1 MPSSAA
7 VAAAWNARSADG
19 IELTR
24 RDIGSLDWAR
34 PPWRIES
41 TPGVAP
47 VAEAPFRVCPITI
60 SIMED
65 WTADRER
72 EASRKVVVVT
82 GASAG
87 VGRATIRE
95 FARGGAT
102 IGLIARGRE
111 GLEAA
116 AREVEAAGGRAL
128 VLPVDVADAAAVE
141 AAAETVEQKLGPID
155 VWVNNAMTSVFAP
168 VNRLAADEVRRVTEV
183 TYLGTAY
190 GTMAAL
196 RWMRPRDAG
205 VIVQVGSALAYRSIP
220 LQAAYCAAK
229 HAMVGFTDSLRSE
242 LVHDGSGVR
251 VTVVHLPAM
260 NTPQFDWVR
269 SRLPRRARPV
279 PPIYQPEVAAR
290 AIVWASEHPV
300 RELRVGTPTL
310 LAIAAQKTIP
320 GLLDWYLGRTG
331 FDAQQGPE
339 AEEPGRPDNLF
350 APVPGD
356 GGAHGRFERD
366 AREHSPEAWLATHRA
381 AVLGIAALLVGS
393 SAAIARRGR

>member
-1 MPSSAA
+1 MK
-7 VAAAWNARSADG
+7 NG
-19 IELTR
+19 
-24 RDIGSLDWAR
+24 
-34 PPWRIES
+34 
-41 TPGVAP
+41 
-47 VAEAPFRVCPITI
+47 
-60 SIMED
+60 
-65 WTADRER
+65 TANGQDVPR
-72 EASRKVVVVT
+72 RKVVVVT

-87 VGRATIRE
+87 IGRATVRE
-95 FARGGAT
+95 FARGGAS

-116 AREVEAAGGRAL
+116 AREVEATGGRAL
-128 VLPVDVADAAAVE
+128 VLPLDVADAAAVE

-168 VNRLAADEVRRVTEV
+168 VKQLAPDEVQRVTEV

-190 GTMAAL
+190 GSMAAL
-196 RWMRPRDAG
+196 RRMLPRDNG

-242 LVHDGSGVR
+242 LIHDGSRVR
-251 VTVVHLPAM
+251 VTVVHLPAT

-290 AIVWASEHPV
+290 AIVWASERPV

-310 LAIAAQKTIP
+310 LAIAAQKAVP
-320 GLLDWYLGRTG
+320 GLLDWYLGRSG
-331 FDAQQGPE
+331 FDAQQTRE
-339 AEEPGRPDNLF
+339 AEETDRPDNLF
-350 APVPGD
+350 APLPGD
-356 GGAHGRFERD
+356 HGAHGRFDAE
-366 AREHSPEAWLATHRA
+366 AREHSLEAWLAMHRA
-381 AVLGIAALLVGS
+381 PVLGIAALLVGS
-393 SAAIARRGR
+393 WAATARRRR